1 MKRKL
6 KLFVILSLI
15 LVTSCKKDEDEVTIQ
30 AKPEINVSTSSIS
43 ELNYIEDSGP
53 SNEERFIVSG
63 TNLLNN
69 IELNAPENF
78 EISTSSGSNFGNT
91 LSLIANNNAVNETSI
106 YVRLQSGLSVTTY
119 SGTINISNSEIDES
133 VGLNGEVT
141 AAPVTYP
148 TFDQSLLLES
158 TSETSAN
165 IAFGDLDGNGNL
177 DIVLAKGRHW
187 PLFNRIIF
195 GDGNGGIMTSE
206 NLGTVQNRTYSTLLS
221 DLDLDGDLDI
231 VVSNDSPDPKIT
243 YLNDG
248 NGYFNLGSEF
258 GNPNWNTRN
267 VNVADLNNDG
277 YPDILVANRSSSGG
291 STNNYLCL
299 NNGNGGFDNNC
310 IAFSDYS
317 STTITS
323 GDFNNDNLIDLVV
336 PHRDGGQSYVYMQTD
351 QNTINFDLIPF
362 GAPNASIRTSQVGDL
377 NNDGL
382 MDIVTIDT
390 NSGVIAYF
398 QQSGSSFSSGISI
411 GNEAASPKALS
422 LGDLNLDGN
431 IDIIVGFVQSSSIV
445 YYNNDNADNYL
456 EVEFGENNQGTVY
469 GFAIGDFNK
478 DGQADIAAARSG
490 APNILY
496 FGDN

>member
-1 MKRKL
+1 MEKIL
-6 KLFVILSLI
+6 KLFVILCFI
-15 LVTSCKKDEDEVTIQ
+15 AVASCTEDSNEVTTQ
-30 AKPEINVSTSSIS
+30 AIPKINVSTNSVL
-43 ELNYIEDSGP
+43 ELNYIEDTGP
-53 SNEERFIVSG
+53 SNVKSFMVSG
-63 TNLLNN
+63 SNLLNN
-69 IELNAPENF
+69 IELNAPTNF
-78 EISTSSGSNFGNT
+78 EISTNSESNFGIT
-91 LSLIANNNAVNETSI
+91 LSLAANNNSVNETSI
-106 YVRLQSGLSVTTY
+106 YVRLQSGLSINTY
-119 SGTINISNSEIDES
+119 SGDIKIASSEIDET
-133 VGLNGEVT
+133 VNLNGEVK
-141 AAPVTYP
+141 ASAVTYP

-165 IAFGDLDGNGNL
+165 IAFGDLNGNGNL

-187 PLFNRIIF
+187 PLYNRIIF

-206 NLGTVQNRTYSTLLS
+206 NLGTVQNRTYSS
-221 DLDLDGDLDI
+221 IIIDLDLDGDLDI

-248 NGYFNLGSEF
+248 NGGFYLGSEY

-277 YPDILVANRSSSGG
+277 YPDILVANRDGSGG
-291 STNNYLCL
+291 PTNNYLCL
-299 NNGNGGFDNNC
+299 NNGSGGFDNNC
-310 IAFSDYS
+310 IAFSNYS

-336 PHRDGGQSYVYMQTD
+336 PHRDGGQSYVYLQTD

-362 GAPNASIRTSQVGDL
+362 GPSNASIRTSQVGDL

-382 MDIVTIDT
+382 VDIVTIDT
-390 NSGVIAYF
+390 NNGVIAYF
-398 QQSGSSFSSGISI
+398 QQSDSSFSTGKSI
-411 GNEAASPKALS
+411 GNEEASPKALT

-445 YYNNDNADNYL
+445 YYNNDNANNFL

-469 GFAIGDFNK
+469 GFALGDYNN
-478 DGQADIAAARSG
+478 DGHIDIAAAKSG

-496 FGDN
+496 FGQN